1 MKEWHTE
8 FMQDCP
14 TGQMDKQTFIT
25 NFGEH
30 FFPADGNT
38 MKLAEYVFRRFDT
51 NKVFLP
57 QILSYLTIY

>member
-1 MKEWHTE
+1 
-8 FMQDCP
+8 MQDCP